1 MIKAMKDFQ
10 IPMRVEVDKETAS
23 ATFGRFTTEAY
34 ERGFGTTVGNALR
47 RVLLSSL
54 TGAAVTTVKIEGVLH
69 EFSTIPGVTEDVT
82 SIILNVKGLRLA
94 LHTDKPKTI
103 RLKKKGPGEAKGSD
117 IIHDADIS
125 ILTPNL
131 HIATLDKDAT
141 LDLEMTVKHGRG
153 YVPAERNK
161 EEGLPIGVIAIDSIF
176 SPIKRVNFHVENARV
191 GRMTDYDKL
200 TLEIWTDGT
209 ISPSDALSTA
219 AGILRDHVEIFI
231 NPEARVEGRA
241 ELSGDDAQREI
252 NKNLFRSVNEL
263 ELSVRAANCLKNAN
277 IKTIADLVQKS
288 EAEMLKTKN
297 FGKKSLNEIKEILT
311 DMGLQRSQE
320 RVGEGTVRHRKKGRQ
335 LGRQTK
341 HRWALF
347 RSLVTSLL
355 EHERIETT
363 EAKAKE
369 IRGFTD
375 RMITLGKDGSLPA
388 RRRALS
394 FLRSKDVV
402 SKLFSDVAGRFK
414 DRPGGYTRMVKTR
427 RRIGDA
433 AELVAIEL
441 VARAEASTAKKSA
454 PPSAKPEKSE

>member
-1 MIKAMKDFQ
+1 MIKGMKDFQ
-10 IPMRVEVDKETAS
+10 IPLRVEVDKETLS
-23 ATFGRFTTEAY
+23 PTFGRFSTEAF

-94 LHTDKPKTI
+94 LHSDKPKTI
-103 RLKKKGPGEAKGSD
+103 RLKKKGPGEAKGAD
-117 IIHDADIS
+117 IAHDADIT

-141 LDLEMTVKHGRG
+141 LDIEMTVKHGRG

-176 SPIKRVNFHVENARV
+176 SPIKRVNFQVENARV

-209 ISPSDALSTA
+209 ISPRDALSTA
-219 AGILRDHVEIFI
+219 AGILRDHVDIFI
-231 NPEARVEGRA
+231 NPEARIEGRG
-241 ELSGDDAQREI
+241 ELAGDEAQREI

-277 IKTIADLVQKS
+277 IKTIADLVQKT

-311 DMGLQRSQE
+311 EMGL
-320 RVGEGTVRHRKKGRQ
+320 G
-335 LGRQTK
+335 LGIK
-341 HRWALF
+341 L
-347 RSLVTSLL
+347 
-355 EHERIETT
+355 
-363 EAKAKE
+363 
-369 IRGFTD
+369 D
-375 RMITLGKDGSLPA
+375 SLP
-388 RRRALS
+388 S
-394 FLRSKDVV
+394 NGSPK
-402 SKLFSDVAGRFK
+402 
-414 DRPGGYTRMVKTR
+414 PG
-427 RRIGDA
+427 
-433 AELVAIEL
+433 E
-441 VARAEASTAKKSA
+441 
-454 PPSAKPEKSE
+454 